1 MVKLI
6 SIVVLA
12 VLTMTAYSNENLK
25 QKAHTALRD
34 FFQLNGKS
42 LTFDGTF
49 VDTPA
54 EFGRACRINI
64 DFTIS
69 GREYLAISGEYTA
82 VGTLGDGIYFD
93 AVPDTF
99 TKVEIQNGSLIV
111 EQKFSDSFVTGSES
125 VLHATMHSGRLEI
138 RLKQMNRFLFFTDTV
153 EKHCIATA
161 ELSTVATH

>member
-1 MVKLI
+1 MVKRI

-25 QKAHTALRD
+25 QKAYTALSN

-42 LTFDGTF
+42 LSFDGAY

-54 EFGRACRINI
+54 EFGRTCRINI
-64 DFTIS
+64 DFTIP
-69 GREYLAISGEYTA
+69 GREYLTISGEYTA

-93 AVPDTF
+93 AAPDTF
-99 TKVEIQNGSLIV
+99 TRVEIQNGSLIV
-111 EQKFSDSFVTGSES
+111 KQQFRDSFVSGSES
-125 VLHATMHSGRLEI
+125 VLKATKHSGQLEI

-153 EKHCIATA
+153 EKRCIAT
-161 ELSTVATH
+161 L